1 MLVVQIVHSL
11 ISYDFLLQQHHQH
24 LQRYYQVNANQC
36 DCLQLVLE
44 LWYFVF
50 SHWEQHLDLVLGF
63 CLNLIIHFVC
73 HVAVGVDGMGDH
85 LIFFYL
91 HGTIWQVIGEFQLRK
106 IFILIGVFLIKFQR
120 PQHLLS
126 YFLHQLF
133 LQQPSHLPSLSPS
146 PSLSPFLSY
155 LFYSQE
161 QNQVFIFISC
171 T

>member
-11 ISYDFLLQQHHQH
+11 ICYDFLLQQQHHY
-24 LQRYYQVNANQC
+24 QRYYQVNANQY
-36 DCLQLVLE
+36 DCQQQVLE

-50 SHWEQHLDLVLGF
+50 SHWELHLDLVLGF

-73 HVAVGVDGMGDH
+73 HVAVGVGGVDGMVDH

-91 HGTIWQVIGEFQLRK
+91 HGTIWQVIGEFQLRR
-106 IFILIGVFLIKFQR
+106 IFILIGVFLIKFQL

-126 YFLHQLF
+126 YYLHQLF
-133 LQQPSHLPSLSPS
+133 LQQPSHLPFLSP
-146 PSLSPFLSY
+146 SPFLSY